1 MYSLKCALKA
11 LWQGLSAVST
21 LSPGRVCYPMIRAL
35 RCQTA
40 MYEESR
46 ITDKRRHSSVCK
58 FQILRKI
65 LLNSKIQNSQTEQ
78 TALYAPHPTLR
89 KGIQSAVSKAPP
101 PSSSPATAAPFRKT
115 HRTSQQQPDNPQPSA
130 PAWKAIRRSRG
141 Q

>member
-1 MYSLKCALKA
+1 MRKCDQEV
-11 LWQGLSAVST
+11 LWQGLSVVST

-58 FQILRKI
+58 SQILCRT
-65 LLNSKIQNSQTEQ
+65 LLNSKIQKRKTEQ

-89 KGIQSAVSKAPP
+89 KGIPSAVSKVPP
-101 PSSSPATAAPFRKT
+101 PSSSPATATPSRKT
-115 HRTSQQQPDNPQPSA
+115 HRTSRQPPDNPQPSA